1 MERRWRVHGEGAEEC
16 MERGGVHGE
25 GAECMEG
32 RWRGAWRGAGLGG
45 GVVERGGVAVRGRGG
60 GVDRGAGTVWV
71 LAFLGVI
78 WSVGVAAMV
87 VGGVR
92 GARHRVEAAA
102 DLGALAGAGR
112 VSEGEGAACRVAR
125 EVAADS
131 GGRVASCVV
140 RGRIVEVS
148 VDGVVRLPFG
158 MREVRVVARARA
170 GPVGR
175 DGVP

>member
-1 MERRWRVHGEGAEEC
+1 M
-16 MERGGVHGE
+16 
-25 GAECMEG
+25 G
-32 RWRGAWRGAGLGG
+32 RWCAG
-45 GVVERGGVAVRGRGG
+45 VR
-60 GVDRGAGTVWV
+60 DRGSGTVWV

-78 WSVGVAAMV
+78 WAVGVAAMV

-92 GARHRVEAAA
+92 VARHRVEAAA

-112 VSEGEGAACRVAR
+112 VGEGEEAACGAAR

-131 GGRVASCVV
+131 GGRMASCVV
-140 RGRIVEVS
+140 SGRIVEVS
-148 VDGVVRLPFG
+148 TDAVVRLPFG
-158 MREVRVVARARA
+158 MRVVRVVARARA

>member
-1 MERRWRVHGEGAEEC
+1 M
-16 MERGGVHGE
+16 
-25 GAECMEG
+25 
-32 RWRGAWRGAGLGG
+32 
-45 GVVERGGVAVRGRGG
+45 
-60 GVDRGAGTVWV
+60 WV

-78 WSVGVAAMV
+78 WVVGVAAMV

-92 GARHRVEAAA
+92 VARHRVEAAA

-112 VSEGEGAACRVAR
+112 VSEGEGVACRVAR

-148 VDGVVRLPFG
+148 ADVVVRLPFG

-170 GPVGR
+170 GPAER